1 MSRCT
6 KVDKDT
12 CIGCGMCVALY
23 EEAYIMDDEGKAEAT
38 QTPDSI
44 DEQRLEETIGECPVE
59 AISWDE

>member
-23 EEAYIMDDEGKAEAT
+23 EEAYILDDEGKAEAT
-38 QTPDSI
+38 QTGQDQ
-44 DEQRLEETIGECPVE
+44 DETRLEETIDECPVG
-59 AISWDE
+59 AISWE